1 MSGSDKFENK
11 TENVKGQAKETYGDV
26 TGNEEKKSEGKV
38 DQTKSDIKQAGEKV
52 KDAFKS

>member
-38 DQTKSDIKQAGEKV
+38 DQSKSDIKQAGEKV